1 MQKGLRYRRT
11 YGERKQQLLD
21 IAVDVAEKA
30 GCDGLNARNVAEK
43 AGVSYSLV
51 RNHFPSTQNLYESV
65 FKEAIR
71 VENLG
76 VIAQGI
82 EYEFPL
88 PQEIP
93 APLREKAV
101 LYQKGVR
108 K

>member
-1 MQKGLRYRRT
+1 MSKELRYRRT
-11 YGERKQQLLD
+11 YGERKQQLLN

-30 GCDGLNARNVAEK
+30 GCDGLNARNLAEK

-51 RNHFPSTQNLYESV
+51 CLHFPSIKNLYESV

-82 EYEFPL
+82 EYEFPIL
-88 PQEIP
+88 QEIP

>member
-1 MQKGLRYRRT
+1 MAKVLQYRRSR
-11 YGERKQQLLD
+11 GERKQELLD

-30 GCDGLNARNVAEK
+30 GCNSLNARNVAEK

-51 RNHFPSTQNLYESV
+51 RLHFPDIRNLYESV

-82 EYEFPL
+82 EYKFPL
-88 PQEIP
+88 LQEIP
-93 APLREKAV
+93 APLRERAV
-101 LYQKGVR
+101 LYQKEVR